1 MPELSRFFGIIIRM
15 YAEVGGPHHVPHFHA
30 YYQDEVGIYSLDPI
44 ELIVVRCPSANGALL
59 KLGQSCIKSSYLK
72 IGNFCRKVINRF
84 QSSLWHEEEKMI
96 HPIYRVQTFE
106 IVSAYI
112 LRVRF
117 DDATEQVINFQPV
130 LAGEL
135 YGPLRDL
142 SLFNQVRIDP
152 EVHTL
157 VWPNGADFDPATLHD
172 WPQYI
177 QELAARA
184 KRWELSAA

>member
-1 MPELSRFFGIIIRM
+1 
-15 YAEVGGPHHVPHFHA
+15 
-30 YYQDEVGIYSLDPI
+30 
-44 ELIVVRCPSANGALL
+44 
-59 KLGQSCIKSSYLK
+59 
-72 IGNFCRKVINRF
+72 
-84 QSSLWHEEEKMI
+84 MI

-172 WPQYI
+172 WPQYV
-177 QELAARA
+177 QELVARA